1 MSATKEQSVRVTVW
15 RIVDRAGEEI
25 AQGYFPAVSA
35 AWRDLGC
42 TAELHRL
49 EYQAEER
56 IRGKVSKEWRKTP
69 LLPAA
74 SVCGE

>member
-1 MSATKEQSVRVTVW
+1 MSREAKSTERVTVW

-42 TAELHRL
+42 SAEYHRL
-49 EYQAEER
+49 EYLVEER
-56 IRGKVSKEWRKTP
+56 IRGKISKEWRKTP

-74 SVCGE
+74 AVVGD